1 MRRPVASAIAR
12 SATPGRSLWIPAV
25 SIMAGSCMT
34 IVPHVFVM
42 PLLPPFGF
50 LMLLGWRLLRPEL
63 FRIWAPVPLGL
74 FDDLLSGQPLG
85 SAMLL
90 WTLCFLVL
98 DMVDRRMLWRDF
110 RQDWIIGTAMIAG
123 VIAGG
128 AVIAW
133 PGPSAGLPFLALGAQ
148 IILSAAMF
156 PLVTRIVARLDS
168 WRG

>member
-1 MRRPVASAIAR
+1 MRRPVAAAIAK
-12 SATPGRSLWIPAV
+12 SATPGRSIWIPAA
-25 SIMAGSCMT
+25 SIMAGSCVT
-34 IVPHVFVM
+34 IMPHVFTAPLM
-42 PLLPPFGF
+42 PSFGLLT
-50 LMLLGWRLLRPEL
+50 LLAWRLLRPEL

-98 DMVDRRMLWRDF
+98 DMLDRRMLWRDF

-128 AVIAW
+128 ALIAW
-133 PGPSAGLPFLALGAQ
+133 PGSSSPPVIPLGIQLAVSAVL
-148 IILSAAMF
+148 F

-168 WRG
+168 WRT

>member
-1 MRRPVASAIAR
+1 MRRPVAAAIAK

-34 IVPHVFVM
+34 ILPHVFSA
-42 PLLPPFGF
+42 PLLPPFGL

-110 RQDWIIGTAMIAG
+110 RQDWFIGIALIAA

-128 AVIAW
+128 ALIAW
-133 PGPSAGLPFLALGAQ
+133 PGSTSPPVIALGIQ
-148 IILSAAMF
+148 LGVSAALF

-168 WRG
+168 WRA

>member
-1 MRRPVASAIAR
+1 MRRPVAAAIAR
-12 SATPGRSLWIPAV
+12 SATPGRSLWIPAA
-25 SIMAGSCMT
+25 SIMAGSCVT
-34 IVPHVFVM
+34 ILPHVFDA
-42 PLLPPFGF
+42 PLLPPFG
-50 LMLLGWRLLRPEL
+50 LLVLLGWRLLRPEL

-98 DMVDRRMLWRDF
+98 DMLDRRMLWRDF
-110 RQDWIIGTAMIAG
+110 GQDWLIGIALIAG

-128 AVIAW
+128 ALIAW
-133 PGPSAGLPFLALGAQ
+133 PGSTPLPFIALGIQLAV
-148 IILSAAMF
+148 SAALF

-168 WRG
+168 WRV